1 VGNAPALSKR
11 SVMSTVAAANTFAA
25 VECMR
30 YRPRRAYVRD
40 FFAALIGAQR
50 IRHALPPGDIR
61 FAFGG
66 ISPLRH
72 DPDIVRRL
80 ALGKCRFS
88 DRPTLPTAPR

>member
-1 VGNAPALSKR
+1 MLHDRFGQTEKN
-11 SVMSTVAAANTFAA
+11 STRAHPSGEHPTADTFAA

-40 FFAALIGAQR
+40 FSAALIGAQR
-50 IRHALPPGDIR
+50 PAPRR
-61 FAFGG
+61 CFAFGG

-80 ALGKCRFS
+80 ALGKCVFG
-88 DRPTLPTAPR
+88 